1 MLGAGFEPAEPFRAT
16 VLQTVAIDHSAIPAC
31 QNKVRLPVLL
41 FNKRQNLIA
50 LLFFLFKLLL
60 NLRLI
65 LVHFAKQSEEE
76 Q

>member
-1 MLGAGFEPAEPFRAT
+1 
-16 VLQTVAIDHSAIPAC
+16 
-31 QNKVRLPVLL
+31 LPVLL